1 MPIVIRD
8 FRFSSISK
16 TAILFLLVLIAVVA
30 YRFHVLNVFGFI
42 YTDTDQSLMWLG
54 TTDYAAGEFHEPR
67 YYGQDYNS
75 MLEPLLAVPLY
86 WCGIPLYKAL
96 PVVTTLLT
104 LFPFIVL
111 AFLTFRKR
119 SEVAGILI
127 LLIPLLLPLEYDLI
141 TSLPRGF
148 VTGIAIST
156 GCLAALFYPGSRKAF
171 FLAGICC
178 VLGYSLNAN
187 AVIVS
192 IPCLLYLFVLNLKN
206 RDFYLFCG
214 AGMLT
219 GAIMHFAAGS
229 FYSSRPGYIVH
240 TYTLTYEL
248 KYLLAGLSHLDA
260 FFNPVI
266 PVFRKMGYL
275 VLPLFLLLAFLLYR
289 KKEKAAALSLFIVP
303 FLLIATLGISKVHDG
318 GPSAFLS
325 LSRMYLGIP
334 VLFAIGISFLDFR
347 PKYWQ
352 LVFLVLPALLTF
364 RKTRDEKS
372 GIDREI
378 LENNV
383 LSILEVTRLT
393 DECKNLDK
401 LSKENGVDLI
411 VISNH
416 WHYDFYAYGCP
427 ACEEQ
432 FPKTLRPDLDRR
444 AWRIRETENKVYGTI
459 MVIDNQRMLD
469 EEYPFVEKMEN
480 LQFGFLIHENKL
492 PTRAL
497 MDSLE
502 IPMRKY

>member
-1 MPIVIRD
+1 MIRE

-16 TAILFLLVLIAVVA
+16 TAILFLVVLIAVVA
-30 YRFHVLNVFGFI
+30 YRFHVLNVFGFV

-75 MLEPLLAVPLY
+75 MLESLLAVPLY
-86 WCGIPLYKAL
+86 WCGVPLYKAL

-104 LFPFIVL
+104 LLPFILL
-111 AFLTFRKR
+111 ALLTFRKR

-127 LLIPLLLPLEYDLI
+127 LLLPLLLPLDYDFI

-148 VTGIAIST
+148 VTGIAVST
-156 GCLAALFYPGSRKAF
+156 GCMAALFYPGSRKAF

-192 IPCLLYLFVLNLKN
+192 IPCLLYLFLLNVKN
-206 RDFYLFCG
+206 RDFYFLCG
-214 AGMLT
+214 AGMLI
-219 GAIMHFAAGS
+219 GSIAHFVAGS

-240 TYTLTYEL
+240 AYTLTYEL
-248 KYLLAGLSHLDA
+248 KYLLEGLSHLDA
-260 FFNPVI
+260 FFNAVI

-275 VLPLFLLLAFLLYR
+275 VLPLFLLFAFLLYR
-289 KKEKAAALSLFIVP
+289 KKEKAAALSVFIVP

-318 GPSAFLS
+318 GPSAFFP

-334 VLFAIGISFLDFR
+334 VLFAISISFLDFR

-352 LVFLVLPALLTF
+352 LALLVLPALLTF
-364 RKTRDEKS
+364 TKIRNEKS
-372 GIDREI
+372 GIEREI
-378 LENNV
+378 MENNV
-383 LSILEVTRLT
+383 LSILKVSQLT

-401 LSKENGVDLI
+401 IAKQNNTDLI

-432 FPKTLRPDLDRR
+432 FPKTLRPNLDRR

-459 MVIDNQRMLD
+459 LVIESQRMLD

-480 LQFGFLIHENKL
+480 LQFGFLVRRNKL
-492 PTRAL
+492 PTRVL
-497 MDSLE
+497 MDALK